1 MTADSPDTARRNIR
15 ILTLSQAVGGA
26 APPIIISLGGIV
38 GKLLS
43 PDPAFATM
51 PVSLYNLG
59 LAVGTLPAAWVM
71 RRVGRR
77 QGYIFGAL
85 IGIGGGLVAA
95 TGIAAA
101 TFLIFCLGT
110 VLVGFYGSYL
120 QSFRFAATDS
130 VSGDMRAVAISRVMI
145 GGLVAAII
153 GPQVVIWTSNAIP
166 GLPYVASFISLSCL
180 ALLTLLLVS
189 RLEIPR
195 PDRTASVDLSGGRPL
210 GEIARSPRFILAA
223 GTGVVSY
230 ALMAFIMTATPLAM
244 VACGHTVGEATLGI
258 QWHVLA
264 MFGPSFFT
272 GKLIARFGKERIAAT
287 GLLLIAASAA
297 IALSGLGLTHFWL
310 ALILLGVGWNFGF
323 IGATAMITDCH
334 TPEERG
340 KVQGLNDFLV
350 FGSVA
355 SASFLAGAL
364 VNTENGWSLMNWLV
378 FPAILV
384 VLVPLVF
391 GRVFGSS
398 HA

>member
-145 GGLVAAII
+145 GGLFAAII

-166 GLPYVASFISLSCL
+166 GLPYVASFIGLSCL

-195 PDRTASVDLSGGRPL
+195 PDRAASVDLSGGRPL

-272 GKLIARFGKERIAAT
+272 GKLIARFGKETVAAT
-287 GLLLIAASAA
+287 GLILIAGCAV
-297 IALSGLGLTHFWL
+297 IALSGLGLTHFWI

>member
-195 PDRTASVDLSGGRPL
+195 PDRAASVDLSGGRPL

-272 GKLIARFGKERIAAT
+272 GKLIARFGKETVAAT
-287 GLLLIAASAA
+287 GLILIAGCAV